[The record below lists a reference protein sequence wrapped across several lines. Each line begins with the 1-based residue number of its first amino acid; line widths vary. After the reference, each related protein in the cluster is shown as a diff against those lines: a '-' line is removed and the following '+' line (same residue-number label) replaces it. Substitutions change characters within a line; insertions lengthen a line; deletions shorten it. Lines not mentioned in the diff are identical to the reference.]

1 MSAQEPV
8 IDVRDLKVTF
18 ATDAGDVAAV
28 RGVSLRVEPGQ
39 VLAIVGE
46 SGSGK
51 TVTARSILG
60 LLPETALASGAVVL
74 RRNDDAAS
82 SDVLSLSPSRL
93 REVRGR
99 DAAMVFQE
107 PSTALNPVFPVGW
120 QIAEGLRAHRRLTR
134 TEAHREAVD
143 VLRRVGIPDPEERAK
158 HYPHQFSGG
167 QKQRIV
173 IAQALVLSPGLVIAD
188 EPTTALDVTV
198 QAEILDLLRRLP
210 EEFGTA
216 IVLITHNM
224 GVVADLA
231 DQVAVMYHGR
241 IVEQADVRTLFSAP
255 QHPYTRALLDAVPRV
270 GGPRLR
276 PALASPVGRA
286 RTAPAETALTAAP
299 AATAPVVE
307 ARSLTITYPGRFRR
321 PGFTAVDGVDLSI
334 HAGEVLGLVG
344 ESGSGKT
351 TIGRAIAGLT
361 PVTGG
366 DLTVL
371 GTQVR
376 GIHERDFRAVRRRIG
391 FVFQDPAT
399 SFNPLLTIA
408 ACVAE
413 PLLVHGVAKDLD
425 AARPR
430 VDELLEAV
438 QLPKAYGDRFPHE
451 LSGGQR
457 QRASLARALALDPEL
472 LIADEPTSA
481 LDVSVQARVL
491 DLFARLQEEL
501 GFACLFIS
509 HDLAV
514 VDLLAD
520 RIAVLHHGK
529 LVEQG
534 TGAQVLGAPQDP
546 YTQRLLASLPV
557 PDPVVQAERRE
568 EWRALVTR

>member
-1 MSAQEPV
+1 MTAEDPV
-8 IDVRDLKVTF
+8 VDVHDLHVTF
-18 ATDAGDVAAV
+18 ATDGGDVRAV
-28 RGVSLRVEPGQ
+28 RGVSLRVEPGE

-51 TVTARSILG
+51 TVTARSIIG
-60 LLPETALASGAVVL
+60 LLPETATTSGAVLL
-74 RRNDDAAS
+74 RRNTDTGS
-82 SDVLSLSPSRL
+82 SDVLSLSPSKL

-120 QIAEGLRAHRRLTR
+120 QIAEGLRAHTSLTKS
-134 TEAHREAVD
+134 EARKAAVD
-143 VLRRVGIPDPEERAK
+143 VLRRVGIPDPEARAK
-158 HYPHQFSGG
+158 YYPHQFSGG

-173 IAQALVLSPGLVIAD
+173 IAQALVLDPGLVIAD

-198 QAEILDLLRRLP
+198 QAEILELLRRLP
-210 EEFGTA
+210 TEFGTSV
-216 IVLITHNM
+216 VLITHNM

-231 DQVAVMYHGR
+231 DTVAVMYDGE

-255 QHPYTRALLDAVPRV
+255 KHPYTRALLDAVPRV
-270 GGPRLR
+270 GASRRGPLTT
-276 PALASPVGRA
+276 A
-286 RTAPAETALTAAP
+286 RTVAPDA
-299 AATAPVVE
+299 APVVE
-307 ARSLTITYPGRFRR
+307 AKGLTITYAGRLRSA
-321 PGFTAVDGVDLSI
+321 GFTAVDHVDFTI
-334 HAGEVLGLVG
+334 APGEVLGLVG

-366 DLTVL
+366 SLSVL

-376 GIHERDFRAVRRRIG
+376 GISERKLRPMRRRIG

-408 ACVAE
+408 QCVAE
-413 PLLVHGVAKDLD
+413 PLVVHGVAGD
-425 AARPR
+425 AGEARPR

-438 QLPKAYGDRFPHE
+438 QLDRAYGDRFPHE

-472 LIADEPTSA
+472 IVADEPTSA
-481 LDVSVQARVL
+481 LDVSVQAKVL
-491 DLFARLQEEL
+491 ELFVRMQADL

-514 VDLLAD
+514 VDLVAD

-529 LVEQG
+529 LVEEG
-534 TGAQVLGAPQDP
+534 DPAQVLDSPRDP

-557 PDPVVQAERRE
+557 PDPDEQAERRE
-568 EWRALVTR
+568 AWRALTGASANVS